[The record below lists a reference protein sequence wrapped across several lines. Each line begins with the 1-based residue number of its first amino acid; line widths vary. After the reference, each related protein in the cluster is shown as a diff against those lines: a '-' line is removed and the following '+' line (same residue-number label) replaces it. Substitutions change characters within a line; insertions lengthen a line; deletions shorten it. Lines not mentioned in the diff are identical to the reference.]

1 MAEHDR
7 SNPGPEH
14 RGIEIEDRVA
24 VDRAICAARTQL
36 DRWRRASWLDPS
48 SAAHRNPWPAHRAI
62 AGKTTYDALAKLD
75 ASAHEKPLI
84 AAFRAQVMQLTIA
97 RVSFEVDLELARAAN
112 EPTGVVRLEAA
123 RQVSWRGAIEGI
135 LTAPS
140 GHAGAYLAALALCAP
155 RVASAAH
162 ARSERRQE
170 AAKRLGEPDVDA
182 RFVPG
187 ARFARAGARAL
198 LDATED
204 LTADVVRRE
213 LSKSDGLH
221 DRPRPEA
228 VVGVALARAAA
239 SGWPSRMRAR
249 WLEELFGAHLHGLS
263 LDIELPRFVAG
274 ASSFARALEAFGF
287 AFGRSV
293 ARSSSFFSLAD
304 DPYASSAHATGAL
317 FGSLAHSGV
326 FQRRGLGLGAPD
338 AEKNRRSLAFSAL
351 FEARVRAARILLSSA
366 AASRALFEEVT
377 FRVFRSPLDADL
389 LGAWPIAQDDELAR
403 FVAALRAPL
412 LVRSFVERFDEDW
425 FKNPR
430 AFESL
435 RHATFHVDA
444 FESDADAEAAA
455 TENARQC
462 ARAFEGALA

>member
-1 MAEHDR
+1 MAEHE
-7 SNPGPEH
+7 P
-14 RGIEIEDRVA
+14 IEIEDRVA

-36 DRWRRASWLDPS
+36 DRWHRASWLDPS
-48 SAAHRNPWPAHRAI
+48 ASAHRNPWLAHRVI
-62 AGKTTYDALAKLD
+62 AGKATFDALAKVD
-75 ASAHEKPLI
+75 ASMHEKPLI
-84 AAFRAQVMQLTIA
+84 AAFRAHIAQLTIA
-97 RVSFEVDLELARAAN
+97 RVSFEADLELARAAN
-112 EPTGVVRLEAA
+112 EPAGTVRLETS
-123 RQVSWRGAIEGI
+123 RQTSWRGALEGL
-135 LTAPS
+135 LTAPA
-140 GHAGAYLAALALCAP
+140 GHAAAYFAALGDCAP
-155 RVASAAH
+155 RVASVAH

-204 LTADVVRRE
+204 LTADVLRRE
-213 LSKSDGLH
+213 IAKSDRPS
-221 DRPRPEA
+221 DRLRPEDVVLVA
-228 VVGVALARAAA
+228 VARDAA

-249 WLEELFGAHLHGLS
+249 WLEELFGAHLRGLS
-263 LDIELPRFVAG
+263 LDIDLPRFVAG

-287 AFGRSV
+287 AFGRAV

-304 DPYASSAHATGAL
+304 DPWASSAHATGAL
-317 FGSLAHSGV
+317 FGSLAHSLV

-351 FEARVRAARILLSSA
+351 FEARVRAARVLLSSA
-366 AASRALFEEVT
+366 DPSRALFEEVS
-377 FRVFRSPLDADL
+377 FRVFRSPLDAGL
-389 LGAWPIAQDDELAR
+389 LGAWPIARDDDLAR

-435 RHATFHVDA
+435 RHTTFHVDA
-444 FESDADAEAAA
+444 FENDVDAEAAA
-455 TENARQC
+455 TENARQH
-462 ARAFEGALA
+462 ARAFEGTLA